1 MYTELIQQ
9 FIVELG
15 PNISKEQ
22 EFALLIHAYMI
33 KHNFI
38 DPSNQLAQIKLQGG
52 PFKLSYKKNN
62 ASYSLTITPKSDTK
76 FEFVLLSPNRKVK
89 VIIDKEKYLKKNIK
103 TLSDINEKSIEPLDN
118 FLNSI
123 VNTNYT
129 SPLMFQQPPEP
140 NSPIH
145 QTNLINNIHIGE
157 PLIPNS
163 QFPFPPN
170 SQIPFPYQPFPIG
183 GNLVGPDNL
192 MFGQQQPNVK
202 YDPITPFGMGFDFYP
217 PQDGF
222 GANGPG
228 FI

>member
-9 FIVELG
+9 FMVELG
-15 PNISKEQ
+15 PNLSKEQ
-22 EFALLIHAYMI
+22 EFALIIHAYMI
-33 KHNFI
+33 KNNFI
-38 DPSNQLAQIKLQGG
+38 EQANQLTQIKLKAG
-52 PFKLSYKKNN
+52 PFKLSYKKDNL
-62 ASYSLTITPKSDTK
+62 SYSITITPKSDNK
-76 FEFVLLSPNRKVK
+76 FDFILLNPNRKATV
-89 VIIDKEKYLKKNIK
+89 VIDKEKHLKNIQ
-103 TLSDINEKSIEPLDN
+103 TLSEINEKSIEPFDT

-140 NSPIH
+140 RQPINQINPLNSVH
-145 QTNLINNIHIGE
+145 VGE
-157 PLIPNS
+157 PFVPNS
-163 QFPFPPN
+163 HFPFPPN

-192 MFGQQQPNVK
+192 LFSQRQPNVK

-222 GANGPG
+222 GPNGPG